1 MKAKLLQQAGKIQ
14 QGATVDVGS
23 KTGANDE
30 RGPDDRGGASTMS
43 APVYAVTDEDGQTEH
58 VDTRDL
64 TIVR

>member
-1 MKAKLLQQAGKIQ
+1 MKAKLLHQAGKIKK
-14 QGATVDVGS
+14 GATVDLGA

-30 RGPDDRGGASTMS
+30 HGRGGASTTS
-43 APVYAVTDEDGQTEH
+43 APVYTVTDEDGRTEN